1 MTKSEL
7 RQILINARTEKN
19 YTHEQVAALASYNG
33 KRISRQFYGMIENG
47 DRRPSVEV
55 AKSIAKVL
63 DVDWTIFFELTG
75 NQTLLSERKKQAI

>member
-1 MTKSEL
+1 MSKNEL
-7 RQILINARTEKN
+7 KQILVDARNVKK

-55 AKSIAKVL
+55 AKAIAKVL
-63 DVDWTIFFELTG
+63 DIEWTIFFELKS
-75 NQTLLSERKKQAI
+75 NETLPDKQAM

>member
-1 MTKSEL
+1 MTMNDL
-7 RQILINARTEKN
+7 RQTLMNARSKKN
-19 YTHEQVAALASYNG
+19 YTQEQVAALASYNG

-63 DVDWTIFFELTG
+63 DINWTIFFDITG
-75 NQTLLSERKKQAI
+75 NQTLLKERREAI